1 VSFSELLDAAR
12 ALPRDEQLQLVE
24 ALLSNPPGVGS
35 TTADE
40 ELLRRMFPPG
50 MVHDIYSVHDSY
62 DAAVALQELLD
73 AQAARQ

>member
-1 VSFSELLDAAR
+1 MSFPELLDAAR
-12 ALPRDEQLQLVE
+12 ALPRDEQVRLAE
-24 ALLSNPPGVGS
+24 ALLAPPAGGGP

-50 MVHDIYSVHDSY
+50 VVYDIYSPHDSY
-62 DAAVALQELLD
+62 AAAVALQELLD